1 MNKLIIFGA
10 GAHARRVA
18 YIAGVTGW
26 TVCAFVDERRQEDDQ
41 LQGIPVLR
49 KLKDTE
55 PGMNAIVAIGDSEVR
70 ERIHVELLQ
79 KGFALPFLKH
89 PFASVAPDV
98 VIARGTVV
106 LAGAVIE
113 SQARVGEGVIVD
125 IGALIDHDAIVEGFC
140 HIKPG
145 AVIRSSARVK
155 SHSAVT

>member
-18 YIAGVTGW
+18 HIAGLTGW
-26 TVCAFVDERRQEDDQ
+26 TVCAFVDDRRQEDGQ
-41 LQGIPVLR
+41 LLGIPVLR
-49 KLKDTE
+49 RLKDME
-55 PGMNAIVAIGDSEVR
+55 PGTNAIVAIGDHEVR
-70 ERIHVELLQ
+70 ERIHIEILQ
-79 KGFALPFLKH
+79 KGFALTFLKH

-98 VIARGTVV
+98 AIARGTVV

-125 IGALIDHDAIVEGFC
+125 IGALIDHDAMIEDFC

-145 AVIRSSARVK
+145 AVIRSGTRVK
-155 SHSAVT
+155 SHSAVA